1 MKNNRREKVL
11 LYVIDGLQGMID
23 KGFLP
28 QKIFTEKGK
37 VLRYSISAKGK
48 KMLKKLKPEPTPD
61 EIIGTIIDM
70 SDSGLI
76 DKYMAKKCTKDFGDE
91 FFIKN

>member
-1 MKNNRREKVL
+1 MKTSRREKVL
-11 LYVIDGLQGMID
+11 LYVIDGLQNMID
-23 KGFLP
+23 EGFFP
-28 QKIFTEKGK
+28 QEIFTEKGK
-37 VLRYSISAKGK
+37 VLRDSITGKCK

-70 SDSGLI
+70 GDSGLI

>member
-1 MKNNRREKVL
+1 MKIDRKGKVL
-11 LYVIDGLQGMID
+11 LYVIDSFKSMIN
-23 KGFLP
+23 KGFSP
-28 QKIFTEKGK
+28 QEIFTEKGK

-48 KMLKKLKPEPTPD
+48 KMLKKLKPEPTPN
-61 EIIGTIIDM
+61 EIIGTIIGMGDE
-70 SDSGLI
+70 GLI

>member
-1 MKNNRREKVL
+1 MKINRREKVL
-11 LYVIDGLQGMID
+11 LYVIDGLQGMIN

-28 QKIFTEKGK
+28 QEIFTEKGK

-61 EIIGTIIDM
+61 EIIGTIIGMGDE
-70 SDSGLI
+70 GLI
-76 DKYMAKKCTKDFGDE
+76 DKYMAKKYTKDFGDE

>member
-1 MKNNRREKVL
+1 MKTSRREKVL
-11 LYVIDGLQGMID
+11 LYVIDGLQNMID
-23 KGFLP
+23 EGFFP
-28 QKIFTEKGK
+28 QEIFTEKGK

-70 SDSGLI
+70 GDSGLI